1 MCNTIMALMLSLLV
15 IYLTVGAT
23 FVKCQCTGMTHI
35 MNPLDKANYESA
47 KMQMMP
53 NCEKSANKNVM
64 KPDCMKSSVEKLS
77 VSIQA
82 PVYAYDFSADQ
93 PLLFIVPGIAY
104 LFSTSN
110 IIHQQGPDYC
120 LKKVPIPPR
129 RYLALTRV
137 LLI

>member
-47 KMQMMP
+47 KLQMMP

-93 PLLFIVPGIAY
+93 PLLFIVPGIAD
-104 LFSTSN
+104 LFSTTN
-110 IIHQQGPDYC
+110 IIHHSFEHIKDVLMPFPVYQQ
-120 LKKVPIPPR
+120 KQRKNK
-129 RYLALTRV
+129 
-137 LLI
+137 